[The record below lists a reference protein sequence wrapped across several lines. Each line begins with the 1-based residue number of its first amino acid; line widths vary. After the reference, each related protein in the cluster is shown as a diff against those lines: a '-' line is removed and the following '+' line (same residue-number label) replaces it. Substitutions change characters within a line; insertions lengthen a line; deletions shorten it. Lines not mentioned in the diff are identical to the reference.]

1 MERATFLQ
9 TCNLIDDLR
18 TRGLELRLR
27 DGALKLL
34 APKGAVVSEADRAT
48 ITAFRGQ
55 LMQFLELYGPASAPV
70 SAAEAPAPLPVDW
83 MEVSPGQKRIWM
95 AQAIGDGSLYHL
107 AEVFGLEGRLDAAAL
122 AAAFQNVVQRH
133 SILRTIY
140 RESGGELLQKI
151 IPAEGWSIQ
160 VEEAS
165 SKPGELP
172 GDRIAL
178 FLSQPFDLR
187 NDFPLRVLLVQTAP
201 SHWRMAI
208 VLHHIAG
215 DGWSLGLLAGELSAS
230 YRALLQQQAPV
241 LPALPIQ
248 YVDYAQRY
256 SRFSTGPEAQ
266 RQANYWTEVLKGSN
280 PTSLPA
286 DFTGP
291 AFTSFAGANAF
302 AQIDGALIGKAKEFA
317 AQRSLSLFTVL
328 MACWKILLWRYCRED
343 DVCVGTPVANRNDR
357 QVEPLIGYF
366 SNTIAL
372 RSQMDGSL
380 PFTRFAETLQG
391 SWLEAMAHAE
401 IPLEA
406 VAEAVGGTDGHN
418 AALFQT
424 VFVWQ
429 NESEVQNLSL
439 DGVEVQAL
447 GVNGTTAKFDLTLA
461 LAPDRDGVLA
471 RLEYKTD
478 LFTEATARRLLR
490 QYRSVLRA
498 VLAQPQLELAQV
510 QLSDN
515 PEEVLLH
522 LTPANEQYRDAATLV
537 SLFEEQVDMNPD
549 AKALRFNGHTTTYN
563 ELNQQANR
571 VALALI
577 EEGIRPGQL
586 VPVLVSR
593 SVELVAAILGILKA
607 GGAYV
612 PIDPTYPEDRIRFIL
627 QDTEATFAV
636 TGTGIG
642 LPTAENIR
650 CIQAGNL
657 ANDLPAFNPA
667 RTIHPE
673 DPAYVI
679 YTSGSTGQPKGVL
692 IEHRNVV
699 QLLFPESLLF
709 DFNASDI
716 WTLFHSASFDFSV
729 WEIFAPLTSGAC
741 LVVVADE
748 ECRDFALFAQRILS
762 EGVTVLNQTPGAFY
776 LLQTELLQQQ
786 ASTPLR
792 YVIFGGEALNPALL
806 RDWHSRFP
814 GTRLVNMY
822 GITETT
828 VHVTFKEITALEIE
842 QGISNIGRPLP
853 TLGYVLLD
861 QWGNP
866 LPEGIPGELHIS
878 GLGLA
883 RGYLHRPSLTEARFA
898 LHTLGGRAVRLYK
911 TGDLA
916 RQLAGGQLEYLG
928 RIDDQVKV
936 RGHRIETA
944 EIEHCLARM
953 ERVRQAVVVTRPD
966 PSGQLQLVA
975 YVAGDEGV
983 EAELLLAGLRS
994 SLPAYMVPSYLVIL
1008 PELPLTSNGKIDK
1021 RSLPEPVSGQAAE
1034 QETELAY
1041 GPTEMLAAGA
1051 WKEVLG
1057 SAPRSLDQNFF
1068 EAGGDSIKAI
1078 RMIGRL
1084 KEAGYTMLTV
1094 ANLYGNP
1101 TIRLLS
1107 SFLADTEP
1115 GAQLSPNHDP
1125 YAPVRELVLRE
1136 HPQASLI
1143 EDVCPMTDIQKGMV
1157 FSSLAQPGQALY
1169 HDQFLFT
1176 LPAGFDRENF
1186 RESFALLVSRHEA
1199 LRTSFDPAS
1208 FPEAVQI
1215 IWREIMVK
1223 MPVLD
1228 LSDIASEEMEATLG
1242 RILEGERKHPFDLAN
1257 GPLWRWQLLLAADA
1271 SCRVLFQ
1278 CHHSI
1283 LDGWSVASLFTELNQ
1298 VYARRVENAS
1308 YQPGPLPIRVR
1319 DAVQHDL
1326 ALRNQEGLN
1335 DFWVEEMR
1343 DYKRLELFETSGRY
1357 QAPVFRFPEEQVVD
1371 LMAACRHKGF
1381 TLKAVVLAAYAF
1393 ALNLFTGE
1401 GEVTAGLVVNRR
1413 PELSGGDQLLGC
1425 YLNTLP
1431 VRLRYQP
1438 MPPMEWV
1445 DLVSGKLA
1453 ALKTFEGLTLADIAR
1468 VCGTAGQGGNPFFD
1482 AVFNYIDFHVL
1493 HDIPGNGFVHSG
1505 FDLHPGSEKAASF
1518 DATNTFLNFTADASG
1533 GQLKFRYVLQ
1543 KDLRFSLR
1551 IDELHAIIVRFLNAF
1566 VKSPE
1571 LVLPKEQVIPQ
1582 RMRESLY
1589 RNGTSSVEVQAGD
1602 SAVSSFI
1609 ESVRS
1614 YPDAPGLACGDFR
1627 MTYGEWDR
1635 KANQVAHY
1643 LAQRGIGKGSLVAV
1657 LVKRSPASLVSIMGI
1672 LKAGAAFVPVDPAW
1686 PQRRREF
1693 VIRQTGCPVFF
1704 SDEENELAGLP
1715 TCDPLGAAVNAMP
1728 SDDPCIGLSA
1738 SDTAYVIYTSGST
1751 GQPKGV
1757 VISHG
1762 ALIDHVQGMIESAGL
1777 DDCRSFTLIASL
1789 AADAGHSMFFSA
1801 LKLGACVHLIPEE
1814 LILDGK
1820 AMSDYIVR
1828 EKVDCIKLVPSLWLA
1843 YADGGNPLLSRRCLV
1858 FGGEAF
1864 SPRILAHLRQA
1875 AYAGRVYNHYGPTET
1890 SIGKLIYPVDLSSA
1904 GASIPMGRPFSNTV
1918 VYVADVHGEVC
1929 PPGVAGELCIGG
1941 KGLADGYLHAPGP
1954 TEAAFVQRSFR
1965 GRQERFYRTGD
1976 RVAWTSGD
1984 VLEFQGRNDDQV
1996 KVHGQRIEP
2005 GEIEAALLEDAMVR
2019 NAIVMPRRV
2028 NDSIRLVAY
2037 VIPATGFVREKVV
2050 AALQLR
2056 LPPFMVPHAWVLL
2069 EQFPINSIG
2078 KLDRSAL
2085 PLPVEEPASERTF
2098 APPRNST
2105 EAALVSIWEE
2115 VLQRSPI
2122 GIHDNFFELGGHS
2135 LIMVRII
2142 SQVRRQ
2148 LGESLPVTALFEYPT
2163 IARLSGH
2170 VLALESAHPGTTGA
2184 NEIMLE
2190 L

>member
-1 MERATFLQ
+1 MEKATFLQ

-48 ITAFRGQ
+48 ITASRDQ
-55 LMQFLELYGPASAPV
+55 LIQFLELYGPASAPV
-70 SAAEAPAPLPVDW
+70 PAVEAPSPLPPGWV
-83 MEVSPGQKRIWM
+83 EVSPGQKRIWM

-107 AEVFGLEGRLDAAAL
+107 AEVFDLVGPLDVTAL

-140 RESGGELLQKI
+140 KESGGELLQKI
-151 IPAEGWSIQ
+151 IPAEGWNIQ

-165 SKPGELP
+165 ATPGESTN
-172 GDRIAL
+172 DRIDL

-187 NDFPLRVLLVQTAP
+187 KDFPLRVLLIPTATN
-201 SHWRMAI
+201 HWQMAI

-215 DGWSLGLLAGELSAS
+215 DGWSLGLLASELSVG
-230 YRALLQQQAPV
+230 YRAILQQATPALPV
-241 LPALPIQ
+241 LPIQ

-256 SRFSTGPEAQ
+256 CRFTTGPEAQ
-266 RQANYWTEVLKGSN
+266 RQTNYWTSVLKGSN
-280 PTSLPA
+280 PASLPA
-286 DFTGP
+286 DFTRP
-291 AFTSFAGANAF
+291 AFAGFAGANVF
-302 AQIDGALIGKAKEFA
+302 APIDGALIGKAKEFA

-328 MACWKILLWRYCRED
+328 IACWKILLWRYCREE

-366 SNTIAL
+366 SNTITL
-372 RSQMDGSL
+372 RSQLDGSL
-380 PFTRFAETLQG
+380 PFTRFAEMLQG

-401 IPLEA
+401 VPLEA
-406 VAEAVGGTDGHN
+406 VAEAVCGTDGHN
-418 AALFQT
+418 TALFQT

-439 DGVEVQAL
+439 DGVEVRPA
-447 GVNGTTAKFDLTLA
+447 GVTSTTAKFDLTLA
-461 LAPDRDGVLA
+461 LAPERDGVLA
-471 RLEYKTD
+471 RLEYRTD

-490 QYRSVLRA
+490 QYRTVLRA
-498 VLAQPQLELAQV
+498 VLAQPQLELGQI
-510 QLSDN
+510 QLSDA
-515 PEEVLLH
+515 PEELLLH
-522 LTPANEQYRDAATLV
+522 LAPANERYRDTATLV
-537 SLFEEQVDMNPD
+537 SLFEEQVEEHPGRR
-549 AKALRFNGHTTTYN
+549 ALRFNGSTTTYN
-563 ELNQQANR
+563 ELNQQANH

-577 EEGIRPGQL
+577 EAGIRPGQL
-586 VPVLVSR
+586 VPVILSR
-593 SVELVAAILGILKA
+593 SAELVAAILGILKA

-627 QDTEATFAV
+627 RDTRATLAV
-636 TGTGIG
+636 TGTGIN
-642 LPTAENIR
+642 LPVEENSIR
-650 CIQAGNL
+650 CIEAGNL
-657 ANDLPAFNPA
+657 TNDITASNPA
-667 RTIHPE
+667 RTILPE
-673 DPAYVI
+673 DLAYVI

-699 QLLFPESLLF
+699 QLLFPELPLF

-729 WEIFAPLTSGAC
+729 WEIFGPLTSGAC

-748 ECRDFALFAQRILS
+748 ECRDFALFAQRILT

-776 LLQTELLQQQ
+776 LLKTELLQQQ
-786 ASTPLR
+786 ASTSLR

-806 RDWHSRFP
+806 RDWHSRFAD
-814 GTRLVNMY
+814 TQLINMY

-828 VHVTFKEITALEIE
+828 VHVTFKQITALEIE

-866 LPEGIPGELHIS
+866 VPEGIPGELHIS

-883 RGYLHRPSLTEARFA
+883 RGYLYRPELTEARFT
-898 LHTLGGRAVRLYK
+898 LHTLAGRTVRLYK

-916 RQLAGGQLEYLG
+916 RQLAGGHLEYLG

-953 ERVRQAVVVTRPD
+953 EDVRQAVVVTRHD

-975 YVAGDEGV
+975 YVAGSEGV
-983 EAELLLAGLRS
+983 TEERLLAGLRN

-1008 PELPLTSNGKIDK
+1008 PELPLTSNGKID
-1021 RSLPEPVSGQAAE
+1021 RRRLPDPVSEPAADM
-1034 QETELAY
+1034 ELSFN
-1041 GPTEMLAAGA
+1041 PTEMLAAGI

-1057 SAPRSLDQNFF
+1057 STPRSLDQNFF

-1084 KEAGYTMLTV
+1084 KEAGYPMLTV
-1094 ANLYGNP
+1094 ANLYANP
-1101 TIRLLS
+1101 TISLLS
-1107 SFLADTEP
+1107 SFLEGTEP
-1115 GAQLSPNHDP
+1115 ASQVPGNDDP
-1125 YAPVRELVLRE
+1125 YASIRELVLRE
-1136 HPQASLI
+1136 HPQAEGI

-1157 FSSLAQPGQALY
+1157 FSSLAQPEQALY

-1186 RESFALLVSRHEA
+1186 RESFALLVSKHEA
-1199 LRTSFDPAS
+1199 LRTSFDLTS

-1215 IWREIMVK
+1215 IWREVIVK

-1228 LSDIASEEMEATLG
+1228 LGDIVAEEMEATIG
-1242 RILEGERKHPFDLAN
+1242 RILEGERKHPFDLAT

-1298 VYARRVENAS
+1298 IYARRLENAF
-1308 YQPGPLPIRVR
+1308 YQPASLPIRVR

-1326 ALRNQEGLN
+1326 ALRSQNGLN

-1357 QAPVFRFPEEQVVD
+1357 HAPVFRFPEEQLAD

-1438 MPPMEWV
+1438 MPPLEWV
-1445 DLVSGKLA
+1445 DLVSRKLA

-1493 HDIPGNGFVHSG
+1493 HDISGNGFIHSG

-1533 GQLKFRYVLQ
+1533 GRLKFRYVLQ

-1551 IDELHAIIVRFLNAF
+1551 AEELHAIIVQFLNAF
-1566 VKSPE
+1566 VKSPG
-1571 LVLPKEQVIPQ
+1571 LVLSKEQFIPH
-1582 RMRESLY
+1582 RMRETLY
-1589 RNGTSSVEVQAGD
+1589 RNGTSIVEVQTDDNVVA
-1602 SAVSSFI
+1602 SFI
-1609 ESVRS
+1609 QSARS

-1627 MTYGEWDR
+1627 MAYAEWDR

-1643 LAQRGIGKGSLVAV
+1643 LLQRGVGKGSLVAV

-1672 LKAGAAFVPVDPAW
+1672 LKAGAAFVPIDPAW
-1686 PQRRREF
+1686 PERRRDF
-1693 VIRQTGCPVFF
+1693 VIGQTGCPVLF
-1704 SDEENELAGLP
+1704 SDGENELADLP

-1728 SDDPCIGLSA
+1728 SEDPHIELSA
-1738 SDTAYVIYTSGST
+1738 SDSAYVIYTSGST

-1762 ALIDHVQGMIESAGL
+1762 ALIDHVQGMIESAAL
-1777 DDCRSFTLIASL
+1777 QDCRSFTLIASL

-1801 LKLGACVHLIPEE
+1801 LKLGASVHLISEE

-1828 EKVDCIKLVPSLWLA
+1828 EKIDCIKLVPSLWLA

-1864 SPRILAHLRQA
+1864 SPRILVHLRQA
-1875 AYAGRVYNHYGPTET
+1875 AYTGRVYNHYGPTET
-1890 SIGKLIYPVDLSSA
+1890 SIGKLIYPVELSSA
-1904 GASIPMGRPFSNTV
+1904 SGSIPMGRPFSNTV

-1984 VLEFQGRNDDQV
+1984 VLEFQGRNDDQI

-2037 VIPATGFVREKVV
+2037 VVPATGFVREKVV

-2056 LPPFMVPHAWVLL
+2056 LPPFMIPHAWVLL

-2085 PLPVEEPASERTF
+2085 PLPVEESASERII

-2115 VLQRSPI
+2115 VLQQSPI

-2163 IARLSGH
+2163 IARLSDH
-2170 VLALESAHPGTTGA
+2170 VLALETAHPGTTGA